1 MSDSKSP
8 ACAATDQL
16 EAAILRKKPL
26 RVKLRE
32 TVDLP
37 AQTQEV
43 DPLDIRAEG
52 GAEFLHY
59 RIRRSGLETKVR
71 LDRILKV
78 EEI

>member
-1 MSDSKSP
+1 MSGYKPP
-8 ACAATDQL
+8 ACAATDQI
-16 EAAILRKKPL
+16 EAAIVRKRPL
-26 RVKLRE
+26 RLKLKE

-43 DPLDIRAEG
+43 DPLDITAEG
-52 GAEFLHY
+52 GAELLHY